1 MYVIGTAGHVDHGKS
16 RLVLALTGIDPDR
29 LREEKERGLTIDLGF
44 AWFTLP
50 SGREVS
56 IVDVPGHE
64 RFIKNML
71 AGVGGI
77 DLALLVVAADEGVMP
92 QTREHLAILDLLEVR
107 QGVVALTKC
116 DLVDG
121 DWLTLVEAEV
131 VDLLA
136 PTTLAGAP
144 LVRCSAVSGAGL
156 DALRAA
162 LDKALAAL
170 PPVRDIGRP
179 WLPVDRVFT
188 VAGFGTVVTG
198 TLVEGPLRVGD
209 SVAVEPGGL
218 RARVRGLQSHKQTLA
233 VAPPGARTA
242 VNLSGLATEEVQRGT
257 IVTVAGWLRSTRV
270 MDVRL
275 RALAGLTR
283 PITHNAAVTV
293 HTGAAEAA
301 ARVRLLEGDEL
312 LPGREGWAQLRL
324 EHAVAA
330 ARGDF
335 FVIRSPVT
343 TVGGGRIVDVR
354 PRRHKRNERA
364 TLAALAR
371 LMTGSPDDAVFTLLQ
386 RAGPLALGELRLRAE
401 LDERAGRE
409 AVERQIARGAVVAL
423 DDDLSASSVLAT
435 AEGLDALGERAVALA
450 AAFAAEHPLR
460 PGIPQEELRSRL
472 GLPGKAFAALERR
485 LLAAKRLT
493 VGDGTLAA
501 PGAGAALTEEQRT
514 TVERFLAQL
523 KEAGSRPRTSDRID
537 PELAAYL
544 EAQGAIVRAGPDVS
558 FDAAVHAEMVDRV
571 VAALRQQGQIT
582 LAEVRDLLGTSRK
595 VGQAFLEDLD
605 RRRITRRVGD
615 VRVLRGAS
623 GDGEQ
628 PG

>member
-71 AGVGGI
+71 SGVGGI

-198 TLVEGPLRVGD
+198 TLVEGAPASRRL
-209 SVAVEPGGL
+209 GGSGTGRPARP
-218 RARVRGLQSHKQTLA
+218 RARLAEPQTDARGRAAGCAHGGQPERPSDRG
-233 VAPPGARTA
+233 GAARDHRDR
-242 VNLSGLATEEVQRGT
+242 SGLAAVDAGDGRAAAR
-257 IVTVAGWLRSTRV
+257 AGWLDPAHHAQRRGNGAHGGSGGGGAGCACWRGTSCSRAGKAGPNYGWSTR
-270 MDVRL
+270 
-275 RALAGLTR
+275 
-283 PITHNAAVTV
+283 
-293 HTGAAEAA
+293 
-301 ARVRLLEGDEL
+301 
-312 LPGREGWAQLRL
+312 W
-324 EHAVAA
+324 
-330 ARGDF
+330 
-335 FVIRSPVT
+335 
-343 TVGGGRIVDVR
+343 
-354 PRRHKRNERA
+354 RR
-364 TLAALAR
+364 
-371 LMTGSPDDAVFTLLQ
+371 
-386 RAGPLALGELRLRAE
+386 
-401 LDERAGRE
+401 
-409 AVERQIARGAVVAL
+409 RGA
-423 DDDLSASSVLAT
+423 
-435 AEGLDALGERAVALA
+435 
-450 AAFAAEHPLR
+450 
-460 PGIPQEELRSRL
+460 
-472 GLPGKAFAALERR
+472 
-485 LLAAKRLT
+485 
-493 VGDGTLAA
+493 
-501 PGAGAALTEEQRT
+501 
-514 TVERFLAQL
+514 
-523 KEAGSRPRTSDRID
+523 TS
-537 PELAAYL
+537 L
-544 EAQGAIVRAGPDVS
+544 
-558 FDAAVHAEMVDRV
+558 
-571 VAALRQQGQIT
+571 
-582 LAEVRDLLGTSRK
+582 
-595 VGQAFLEDLD
+595 
-605 RRRITRRVGD
+605 
-615 VRVLRGAS
+615 
-623 GDGEQ
+623 
-628 PG
+628 

>member
-1 MYVIGTAGHVDHGKS
+1 M
-16 RLVLALTGIDPDR
+16 
-29 LREEKERGLTIDLGF
+29 
-44 AWFTLP
+44 
-50 SGREVS
+50 
-56 IVDVPGHE
+56 
-64 RFIKNML
+64 
-71 AGVGGI
+71 
-77 DLALLVVAADEGVMP
+77 
-92 QTREHLAILDLLEVR
+92 
-107 QGVVALTKC
+107 
-116 DLVDG
+116 
-121 DWLTLVEAEV
+121 
-131 VDLLA
+131 
-136 PTTLAGAP
+136 
-144 LVRCSAVSGAGL
+144 
-156 DALRAA
+156 
-162 LDKALAAL
+162 
-170 PPVRDIGRP
+170 
-179 WLPVDRVFT
+179 
-188 VAGFGTVVTG
+188 
-198 TLVEGPLRVGD
+198 
-209 SVAVEPGGL
+209 
-218 RARVRGLQSHKQTLA
+218 
-233 VAPPGARTA
+233 
-242 VNLSGLATEEVQRGT
+242 
-257 IVTVAGWLRSTRV
+257 
-270 MDVRL
+270 
-275 RALAGLTR
+275 
-283 PITHNAAVTV
+283 
-293 HTGAAEAA
+293 
-301 ARVRLLEGDEL
+301 
-312 LPGREGWAQLRL
+312 
-324 EHAVAA
+324 AA

-371 LMTGSPDDAVFTLLQ
+371 LITGSPDDAVLTLLQ

-423 DDDLSASSVLAT
+423 DDDLRASSVLAT

-460 PGIPQEELRSRL
+460 PGIPQEEMRSRL

-537 PELAAYL
+537 SELAAYL